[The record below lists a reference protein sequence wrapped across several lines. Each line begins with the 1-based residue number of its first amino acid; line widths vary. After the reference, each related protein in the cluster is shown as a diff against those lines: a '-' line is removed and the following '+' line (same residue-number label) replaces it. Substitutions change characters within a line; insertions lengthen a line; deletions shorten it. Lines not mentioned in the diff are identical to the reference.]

1 MKKKDIEPV
10 KKNFID
16 PLRSRKKERVEQL
29 YFTKDGIPLPSVI
42 EISESGMCNRKCS
55 FCPRSDPDY
64 EHVNEFIP
72 TALVSK
78 MSKELAPHDYKGL
91 ILFSGFVE
99 PLLDKN
105 IYNLIS
111 IIRKD
116 LPNAQIEI
124 ISNGDVLNKAR
135 VLKLFN
141 AGLSALIISIY
152 DGDKEFNE
160 MHDLFIE
167 AGISKNQYKIRKRY
181 LSEDQNFGLSLSNRG
196 GMMENA
202 EYKVASPEK
211 ALKRPCY
218 IPDYTFFLNYTG
230 EVLTC
235 NHDWGKKLL
244 IGNLNN
250 KSFMDLWLDHKF
262 IDARKKLYNGD
273 RNFAP
278 CNKCDVDGT
287 MMGKPHADAW
297 ESYKNKKK
305 INN

>member
-1 MKKKDIEPV
+1 MKKK
-10 KKNFID
+10 FID
-16 PLRSRKKERVEQL
+16 PLRSRKKDRVEKL
-29 YFTKDGIPLPSVI
+29 YFTNDGVPLPSAI

-64 EHVNEFIP
+64 DHVNEFIP
-72 TALVSK
+72 SALISK
-78 MSKELAPHDYKGL
+78 MSKELAPHNYKGL

-124 ISNGDVLNKAR
+124 ISNGDVLNKQR
-135 VLKLFN
+135 VQKLFN

-160 MHDLFIE
+160 MHDLFKE
-167 AGISKNQYKIRKRY
+167 VGLLEDQYKIRKRY

-211 ALKRPCY
+211 ALKRSCY
-218 IPDYTFFLNYTG
+218 IPNYTFFLNYTG

-235 NHDWGKKLL
+235 NHDWGKKLV

-250 KSFMDLWLDHKF
+250 NSFMDLWLDSKYVE
-262 IDARKKLYNGD
+262 ARKKLYNGD

-297 ESYKNKKK
+297 VNYNKNKK
-305 INN
+305 IDN

>member
-1 MKKKDIEPV
+1 M

-16 PLRSRKKERVEQL
+16 PLRSRKKERVEKL
-29 YFTKDGIPLPSVI
+29 YFTKDGVPLPSVI

-72 TALVSK
+72 TALISK
-78 MSKELAPHDYKGL
+78 MSKELAPYDYKGL

-111 IIRKD
+111 IIRKN

-124 ISNGDVLNKAR
+124 ISNGDVLNKKR

-152 DGDKEFNE
+152 DDDKEFNE

-167 AGISKNQYKIRKRY
+167 AGLSKDQYKIRKRY

-202 EYKVASPEK
+202 EYKIASPEK

-235 NHDWGKKLL
+235 NHDWGKKLVV
-244 IGNLNN
+244 GNFY
-250 KSFMDLWLDHKF
+250 KQDFMEIWSSQLMM
-262 IDARKKLYNGD
+262 INRKKLNQGN
-273 RNFAP
+273 RNFKP
-278 CNKCDVDGT
+278 CNVCDVQGSL
-287 MMGKPHADAW
+287 MGKKHAEAW
-297 ESYKNKKK
+297 AKLGDYNL
-305 INN
+305 